1 MEVPVAIAP
10 ETKAEGSDIHFEP
23 GMHPIFPFQT
33 QEHFTRLY
41 RGDLEA
47 QGWNK
52 EVGERTYSSF
62 LFNL

>member
-41 RGDLEA
+41 THGSVK
-47 QGWNK
+47 W
-52 EVGERTYSSF
+52 
-62 LFNL
+62 